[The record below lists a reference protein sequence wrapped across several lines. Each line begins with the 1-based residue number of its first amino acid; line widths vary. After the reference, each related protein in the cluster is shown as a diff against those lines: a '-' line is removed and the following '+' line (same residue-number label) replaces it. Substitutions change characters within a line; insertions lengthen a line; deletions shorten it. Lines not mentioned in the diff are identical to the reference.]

1 MNETKIC
8 LSPEVVFDFLTGDEA
23 TLQKIKLYSNEDLCI
38 TSLTLFEIRSVVE
51 KQETV
56 SEFLNFIT
64 ILDFDVQAAE
74 GAARIIRE
82 DLHHSISRS
91 TKCAINAAICISH
104 NAFLFTKD
112 RAGFEGIRG
121 LKLV

>member
-1 MNETKIC
+1 MAGTKIC
-8 LSPEVVFDFLTGDEA
+8 LSPEVVFDFLTGDDS
-23 TLQKIKLYSNEDLCI
+23 TVQKIKLYSNEDLCI

-51 KQETV
+51 KQEAL

-74 GAARIIRE
+74 SAARIIRE
-82 DLHHSISRS
+82 DLRVSNSRS
-91 TKCAINAAICISH
+91 TKSAINAAICITH
-104 NAFLFTKD
+104 NALLFTKD
-112 RAGFEGIRG
+112 RMSYEGIKG